1 MPNLMRYLRAE
12 QKLDVA
18 LQVQEIRLGDPDL
31 GLFKFLYMHGRKA
44 FEATPEELEN
54 LRADLR
60 AGGLLFADAC
70 CGRAEFDRA
79 FRAFAAKLFPDAKL
93 EPIPVNDVLY
103 SAEVNGAPIT
113 NVRVRRERAGG
124 EGAGAEFRD
133 APPFLEGIKVN
144 GRWAVIYSRY
154 DVGCALEKHQ
164 SSDCLGH
171 DHQSALRLGAAAV
184 LYELK
189 K

>member
-1 MPNLMRYLRAE
+1 MPNLMRHLRTE

-18 LQVQEIRLGDPDL
+18 LPVQEVRLSDPDL
-31 GLFKFLYMHGRKA
+31 GLFKFLYMHGRRA

-54 LRADLR
+54 LRADLK

-79 FRAFAAKLFPDAKL
+79 FRAFAAALFPDAKL
-93 EPIPVNDVLY
+93 EPIPPGDALF
-103 SAEVNGAPIT
+103 SAEVNGAPLT
-113 NVRVRRERAGG
+113 SVRVRTGRAD
-124 EGAGAEFRD
+124 GAGAAEFRE
-133 APPFLEGIKVN
+133 APPALEGVRVN

-154 DVGCALEKHQ
+154 DVGCALEKHTA
-164 SSDCLGH
+164 SDCLGH
-171 DHQSALRLGAAAV
+171 DHRSALRLAAAAV